1 MVRAERDYAS
11 PMTDYDQRSLL
22 NELEPEAG
30 RLYDRH
36 ASVAQEWFPH
46 DFIPYRLGRDF
57 DKEPWTPDQ
66 PRLTGVAQTA
76 FEIGLLTEDNLPS
89 YHRLIH
95 GMFGAG
101 DGAWINWVGR
111 WTAEEGR
118 HAIVLRDYLTVT
130 RNIDPIMLERGRM
143 TQLQQGYDHESPDTL
158 RGLAYVTFQ
167 ELATRIAHRN
177 TGRYSNDPVADK
189 IMVRIAADENLH
201 MVFYRDIISAALVL
215 EPSAAVCAI
224 VDEVLAFQMP
234 GAGIPGFIRKAA
246 QIAKAGIYDIRV
258 HRDEVLMPI
267 LRHWRI
273 FELTNLDAA
282 AEAARTRLAEHLA
295 KLDEAGQ
302 AVRGA
307 RLAPTS
313 SERCRADAE
322 TGGSSIASV
331 RADESPH
338 RASVPFH
345 DRFWQVS
352 LVRSWVPRSNW
363 SRAPRRTCDV
373 PGTVGHDP
381 AGTTTSRHRRARQTA
396 LGRRYRSAIARAVA
410 ATRARTSGGPRT
422 STQRPA
428 ASRCRWASSGQSRRS
443 RSRSQPSGS
452 GSSSVSAHGDRAVAD
467 GVPQVVERSGRTRT
481 STAMRG
487 TSRS

>member
-1 MVRAERDYAS
+1 MSSTPVHSRTRPTTPRDVRDYPCA
-11 PMTDYDQRSLL
+11 MTDYDERSLL
-22 NELEPEAG
+22 IELEPEAG

-130 RNIDPIMLERGRM
+130 RNIDPIALERSRM
-143 TQLQQGYDHESPDTL
+143 TQLQQGYDHNAPDTL
-158 RGLAYVTFQ
+158 HGLAYVAFQ

-177 TGRYSNDPVADK
+177 TGRYSDDPVADK

-201 MVFYRDIISAALVL
+201 MVFYRDILAAALVL

-224 VDEVLAFQMP
+224 VDEVLDFKMP

-258 HRDEVLMPI
+258 HREEVLMPI
-267 LRHWRI
+267 IRHWRI
-273 FELTNLDAA
+273 FELTNLDAK
-282 AEAARTRLAEHLA
+282 AEEARTRLAEHLA
-295 KLDEAGQ
+295 KLDEA
-302 AVRGA
+302 AKRFEE
-307 RLAPTS
+307 RLATS
-313 SERCRADAE
+313 
-322 TGGSSIASV
+322 T
-331 RADESPH
+331 
-338 RASVPFH
+338 
-345 DRFWQVS
+345 
-352 LVRSWVPRSNW
+352 VPRIS
-363 SRAPRRTCDV
+363 
-373 PGTVGHDP
+373 
-381 AGTTTSRHRRARQTA
+381 
-396 LGRRYRSAIARAVA
+396 I
-410 ATRARTSGGPRT
+410 
-422 STQRPA
+422 
-428 ASRCRWASSGQSRRS
+428 
-443 RSRSQPSGS
+443 SGS
-452 GSSSVSAHGDRAVAD
+452 
-467 GVPQVVERSGRTRT
+467 
-481 STAMRG
+481 
-487 TSRS
+487 